1 MRNEKWWCGATYIKR
16 LSSDFPLFPVEGVP
30 AGAEVGSGMFSVAP
44 AESIAPAEPG
54 RILLGKH

>member
-16 LSSDFPLFPVEGVP
+16 RSSDFSLFPLEG
-30 AGAEVGSGMFSVAP
+30 GARRGKGGFGMFSVAP

-54 RILLGKH
+54 HILLGKH